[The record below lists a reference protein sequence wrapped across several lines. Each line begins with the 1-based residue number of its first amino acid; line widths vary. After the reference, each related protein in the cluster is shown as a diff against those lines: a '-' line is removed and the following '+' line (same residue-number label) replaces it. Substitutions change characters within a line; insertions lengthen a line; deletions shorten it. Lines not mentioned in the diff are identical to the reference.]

1 MIPDRLIELLRDLP
15 PSGDAAQAETRPIE
29 DDADLL
35 SLLSWGV
42 AHLYRGDRCRWIR
55 TPAGDLLVEA
65 LERP

>member
-1 MIPDRLIELLRDLP
+1 MISDRLIELLRALP
-15 PSGDAAQAETRPIE
+15 PSGDATQAETRPIE

-35 SLLSWGV
+35 SLLPWGV
-42 AHLYRGDRCRWIR
+42 ARLYRGDRCRWIR